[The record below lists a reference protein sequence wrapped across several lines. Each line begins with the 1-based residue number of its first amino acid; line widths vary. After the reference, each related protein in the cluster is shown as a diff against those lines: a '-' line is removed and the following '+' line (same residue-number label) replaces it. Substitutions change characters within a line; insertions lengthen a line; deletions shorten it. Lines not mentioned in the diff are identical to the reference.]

1 MFAFRNRDVA
11 AGLRDETAEQA
22 NRSVHTTHR
31 AAHEALDSLSQAV
44 NDARHGVAPTI
55 QRLTSQAEQVLR
67 RSVDAMRDS
76 SLQLR
81 NRADQVSTSTINYI
95 RDEPGKALLIAA
107 VVGAAVIALASLAS
121 RSRDPY

>member
-1 MFAFRNRDVA
+1 MFASKPRDTA
-11 AGLRDETAEQA
+11 ASMMDETTEQA
-22 NRSVHTTHR
+22 DRAMRSTHR
-31 AAHEALDSLSQAV
+31 AAHDALDSLSQAV
-44 NDARHGVAPTI
+44 NDARLGVSPTI
-55 QRLTSQAEQVLR
+55 QRLTAQAEALAR

-81 NRADQVSTSTINYI
+81 NQADRVSASTMNFI
-95 RDEPGKALLIAA
+95 RDEPTKAVLIAA